1 MDKRR
6 RWADLG
12 PGQRRALVV
21 AGVLGTVAQGVM
33 LWDLC
38 RRPADQIRGS
48 KRARVAASFVRPV
61 GQLAY
66 LRWGRTTE
74 GSAAAS

>member
-1 MDKRR
+1 MDKRKS
-6 RWADLG
+6 WQDLR
-12 PGQRRALVV
+12 PGQRRAVVV
-21 AGVLGTVAQGVM
+21 AGVLGTVAQGAM
-33 LWDLC
+33 LWDLW

-48 KRARVAASFVRPV
+48 KRAWFAASFVRPI

-74 GSAAAS
+74 APATAS